1 FLFCFYS
8 LFDASFFVINFRGLS
23 LFLISLVITEI
34 MFSIYDRKHGFDVNI
49 QNPKS
54 FYGLFYLLYYVLPY
68 LFAFT
73 RHSLPL
79 RNEFFIA
86 IILSAGYFAWSLGIK
101 FSGLGKVEYRANI
114 NLSLAQAKSLL
125 VMCSIG
131 VGLVAYYY
139 ILRIKMGN
147 FIAQGLFI
155 PQELTV
161 MGSFKDV
168 FIVSLKFPIILIL
181 GLIATVDF
189 PRIREISRKMLW
201 TYSGMLFLILTFSSK
216 TRPAITAF
224 LFFLVALKFYRKIT
238 IKYWNCVLSILLVLA
253 SVTVIQG
260 LRAVKASDFKTTDN
274 QLKYGIVNAVPST
287 VESIRLYGPKIL
299 EKVSDR
305 SEGSVTF
312 LSMVIDTMDQGKSFL
327 YGKNTLNSLDSL
339 IPRFIWP
346 SKPAVVPPEI
356 LVQEILDMPQHDA
369 TLGPIIQ
376 FYVTGGLLIVLFGYF
391 IFGWCIGR
399 LTKYLRNPKHLWG
412 WILLFFT
419 WSVIAN
425 LEKEL
430 VLGVSSSVRNA
441 LVVYLI
447 YRVFLIF
454 MGNEKKSGS

>member
-1 FLFCFYS
+1 
-8 LFDASFFVINFRGLS
+8 
-23 LFLISLVITEI
+23 
-34 MFSIYDRKHGFDVNI
+34 M
-49 QNPKS
+49 
-54 FYGLFYLLYYVLPY
+54 
-68 LFAFT
+68 
-73 RHSLPL
+73 
-79 RNEFFIA
+79 
-86 IILSAGYFAWSLGIK
+86 
-101 FSGLGKVEYRANI
+101 
-114 NLSLAQAKSLL
+114 
-125 VMCSIG
+125 
-131 VGLVAYYY
+131 
-139 ILRIKMGN
+139 
-147 FIAQGLFI
+147 
-155 PQELTV
+155 
-161 MGSFKDV
+161 
-168 FIVSLKFPIILIL
+168 
-181 GLIATVDF
+181 
-189 PRIREISRKMLW
+189 
-201 TYSGMLFLILTFSSK
+201 
-216 TRPAITAF
+216 
-224 LFFLVALKFYRKIT
+224 
-238 IKYWNCVLSILLVLA
+238 
-253 SVTVIQG
+253 
-260 LRAVKASDFKTTDN
+260 
-274 QLKYGIVNAVPST
+274 PST